1 MENKP
6 AFDRSLLI
14 PIFIGFASVM
24 GICLVLIATRFS
36 ALRGAI
42 QADETRTP
50 VKYQYVATEPG
61 IAIPTDAPTPTA
73 FFETETPEP
82 TLVLFLPTITPT
94 PLSTQPPPLRI
105 TNTPATISPTPLALS
120 IKYDDADFKF
130 NYTGDWIGQSGVNGT
145 SQNTLHV
152 SNTIGD
158 SVQLSFVGQKVQ
170 IAYQAAPSLGTIAIR
185 LDSVDFTVD
194 QSSSEISIEIWESP
208 VLTLSSH
215 TITITHISGGS
226 INLDEVAVIDIS
238 TPTPTL
244 TPTP

>member
-82 TLVLFLPTITPT
+82 TLVLFLPTITST

>member
-24 GICLVLIATRFS
+24 GICLVLFAARFS
-36 ALRGAI
+36 AIRGAI
-42 QADETRTP
+42 QADATRTP
-50 VKYQYVATEPG
+50 VKYQYLATEPG
-61 IAIPTDAPTPTA
+61 IALPTDAPTPTA
-73 FFETETPEP
+73 LFETETPEP
-82 TLVLFLPTITPT
+82 TLVLFLPTLTPA
-94 PLSTQPPPLRI
+94 PISTQPPPLKL

-152 SNTIGD
+152 SNTIGN
-158 SVQLSFVGQKVQ
+158 SVQLSFVGQKIR

-194 QSSSEISIEIWESP
+194 QASSEIVIGTWESP
-208 VLTLSSH
+208 VLILSSH

-244 TPTP
+244 TATP